1 MKKRVFNTNKGPVT
15 KAPYSQAVI
24 FDNMIFVSGQVAI
37 NPKTKKIVSGG
48 IEKEVE
54 QALSNLKLILE
65 EMGSSL
71 SKVLKVSVYLT
82 DIREFDKVNAVY
94 EKFFPSDP
102 PARCCMG
109 ISQLPFGANVE
120 IEAIAHL

>member
-1 MKKRVFNTNKGPVT
+1 MKKRVFNTNKSPAT

-24 FDNMIFVSGQVAI
+24 FDNMIFISGQVAI
-37 NPKTKKIVSGG
+37 NPKTKKMVKGG

-54 QALSNLKLILE
+54 QALSNLKAILE

-71 SKVLKVSVYLT
+71 SKVLKVSVFLT
-82 DIREFDKVNAVY
+82 DIRQFDKVNTVY
-94 EKFFPSDP
+94 KKFFPFDP

-109 ISQLPFGANVE
+109 VSALPFGANVE
-120 IEAIAHL
+120 IEAQAHL